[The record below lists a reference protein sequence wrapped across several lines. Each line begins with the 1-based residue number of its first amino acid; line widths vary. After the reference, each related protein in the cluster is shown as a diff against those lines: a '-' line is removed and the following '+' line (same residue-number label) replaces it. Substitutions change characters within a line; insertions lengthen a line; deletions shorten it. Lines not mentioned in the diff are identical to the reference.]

1 MKAKQEVRDGIL
13 TLSLKCKEMEEWRKF
28 SEKGRTEGKAGMSKI
43 SEVPGPRK
51 AVACSS
57 IRTSQGIQGK
67 PKRWFDS
74 IISEIKTLKEHSS
87 FWLTFT
93 AIQAQLSTIFSLTS
107 SFISNPKF
115 SVSLHNDFSQIC
127 IIRLRSLIGE
137 LRSSMAKNTKQK
149 RIKNSHTPLIQIPS
163 FSKSIILPCSCSLS
177 LFECKLQSSILI
189 NILYSYQLNFLNVNS
204 ISLKFQYFGCPMSW

>member
-51 AVACSS
+51 AATWSS
-57 IRTSQGIQGK
+57 ITTSQGIQGK
-67 PKRWFDS
+67 PKRLSDS
-74 IISEIKTLKEHSS
+74 MISEIKTLKEHSS
-87 FWLTFT
+87 FWLSFI
-93 AIQAQLSTIFSLTS
+93 AIQAQFATIFSLTG

-115 SVSLHNDFSQIC
+115 LVSLPNDFSQIC
-127 IIRLRSLIGE
+127 IIRVRSLIGE

-149 RIKNSHTPLIQIPS
+149 RIVKELTHTPHPDTQFLQVHHFTIFV
-163 FSKSIILPCSCSLS
+163 FSLPLWMQAS
-177 LFECKLQSSILI
+177 E
-189 NILYSYQLNFLNVNS
+189 
-204 ISLKFQYFGCPMSW
+204 